1 MGNIFSFKALKNS
14 IVVTSI
20 IILIVIIYT
29 VTIKQYILSFALL
42 TISVSIGLYLFF
54 FFRKQE
60 AEISSYHQRIYRLI
74 ASLKLESHQNDVSL
88 QNPVKSVKELEYL
101 IADLEQALA
110 RKTNDLISKN
120 TELRRKQNEILSQN
134 RELVAAY
141 EALKESRE
149 RYEKLVK
156 NLEEEYFFYGL
167 SLDGQILYV
176 SPSVQK
182 ILGFTVS
189 EYRRKAPEIYTKNPI
204 NNSISKN
211 RLFAIKGYLQPK
223 YLVEVQDINCQPH
236 ILEVLEVPIF
246 NADNQVVSIEGLA
259 HEITEQY
266 YAEELI
272 KEQEDKYRQVF
283 NSASDFIFI
292 YEIKKDNKA
301 GKFIEANEYT
311 IRYLGYSHD
320 ELLKMTPDELVAAEI
335 WTGAYD
341 RKPNEKYERIWE
353 SKDGVI
359 INVEISERYFKIKQ
373 KTVCIAVAR
382 DITDRKRAIEEIKF
396 MNEELI
402 NQKENLEA
410 LLDNLTQTQEQLVQ
424 SEKMAALGQLIAG
437 VAHEINTPLGAIKA
451 SIGNLSDSLNS
462 ALASLPTLV
471 QSQSAD
477 NLNLFLTTFDKARRK
492 SPELS
497 TRDKR
502 EKKREIRKDLKN
514 QNVESAELIADLFG
528 YLEIYDD
535 YLDLVN
541 LLRHKDALTVLYNI
555 RDFISLLKNTHTISI
570 AADKASKVVFA
581 LKKYAHRDT
590 LGEKVPTDII
600 DGIETVLT
608 LYDNQLKQG
617 IEVVKEYNSVPL
629 VMCYQDEINQVWTN
643 LIQNSIQAMKQNGI
657 LKISANADDERV
669 TISISDTGEG
679 IEPNIMDKIFEPFF
693 TTKRQGEGSGLGLDI
708 VRKIIDKHGGTIDV
722 KSQLGEGATFT
733 VQIPIY

>member
-1 MGNIFSFKALKNS
+1 LSNIFSFKVLKNFL
-14 IVVTSI
+14 ICTSI
-20 IILIVIIYT
+20 IVLGIIVYSFVRGQFLISIAFFILLV
-29 VTIKQYILSFALL
+29 
-42 TISVSIGLYLFF
+42 SVGFYLYFYF
-54 FFRKQE
+54 KNQE
-60 AEISSYHQRIYRLI
+60 QEISSYHQRIYKLI
-74 ASLKLESHQNDVSL
+74 ASLKLESHQKDVSL
-88 QNPVKSVKELEYL
+88 QSTVKTVKELEYL
-101 IADLEQALA
+101 VTELEQAIV

-120 TELRRKQNEILSQN
+120 TELKRKQNEILSQN

-141 EALKESRE
+141 DALKESRE
-149 RYEKLVK
+149 RYEKLVN

-182 ILGFTVS
+182 ILGYSVS
-189 EYRRKAPEIYTKNPI
+189 EYRRKASDIYTKNPLNYAI
-204 NNSISKN
+204 NKLRFNS
-211 RLFAIKGYLQPK
+211 LKGIIQPK
-223 YLVEVQDINCQPH
+223 YLVEVQDINSQPH
-236 ILEVLEVPIF
+236 ILEVLEIPIF
-246 NADNQVVSIEGLA
+246 NTENQIVSVEGLA

-292 YEIKKDNKA
+292 YEIKKENKA

-320 ELLKMTPDELVAAEI
+320 ELLQITPDDLVAAEI

-353 SKDGVI
+353 SKDGII

-382 DITDRKRAIEEIKF
+382 DITERKRAIEEIKF

-462 ALASLPTLV
+462 ALASLPSLV

-477 NLNLFLTTFDKARRK
+477 NLKLFLTTFEKARKK

-502 EKKREIRKDLKN
+502 EKKREIRKDLKD

-535 YLDLVN
+535 YLDMVN
-541 LLRHKDALTVLYNI
+541 LLRNKDALTVLYNI

-570 AADKASKVVFA
+570 ATDKASKVVFA

-617 IEVVKEYNSVPL
+617 IEVIKEYNNIPL
-629 VMCYQDEINQVWTN
+629 AMCYQDEINQVWTN
-643 LIQNSIQAMKQNGI
+643 LIQNSIQAMKNNGT
-657 LKISANADDERV
+657 LKITAKSDNENI

-679 IEPNIMDKIFEPFF
+679 IEPTIMDKIFEPFF

-708 VRKIIDKHGGTIDV
+708 VNKIIEKHSGNIEV

-733 VQIPIY
+733 VKIPIY

>member
-1 MGNIFSFKALKNS
+1 VINFFSYKALRNFLIGIS
-14 IVVTSI
+14 VFVIAIIIFSI
-20 IILIVIIYT
+20 IINHFIISVLLLIV
-29 VTIKQYILSFALL
+29 V
-42 TISVSIGLYLFF
+42 VSLGLYMIQFF
-54 FFRKQE
+54 KKQGQK
-60 AEISSYHQRIYRLI
+60 ISSYYERIYKLI

-88 QNPVKSVKELEYL
+88 QAPGKSVKKLEFL
-101 IADLEQALA
+101 ITELEQALV
-110 RKTNDLISKN
+110 RKTNDFISKN
-120 TELRRKQNEILSQN
+120 TELKRKQNEILIQN
-134 RELVAAY
+134 RELGAAY
-141 EALKESRE
+141 DALKESRE
-149 RYEKLVK
+149 RYEKLVN

-182 ILGFTVS
+182 ILGYSKT
-189 EYRRKAPEIYTKNPI
+189 EYREKAGNIYTKSPLNSTI
-204 NNSISKN
+204 NKIRENSLKGILQSK
-211 RLFAIKGYLQPK
+211 LFIEVFDSKEQPR
-223 YLVEVQDINCQPH
+223 
-236 ILEVLEVPIF
+236 ILEVLEIPIF

-259 HEITEQY
+259 HDITEQY

-283 NSASDFIFI
+283 NGASDFIFI

-311 IRYLGYSHD
+311 LNNLGYSHD
-320 ELLKMTPDELVAAEI
+320 ELLNLTPDDLVAAEI

-341 RKPNEKYERIWE
+341 RKTNEKYERIWE
-353 SKDGVI
+353 SKDGII
-359 INVEISERYFKIKQ
+359 INVEISERYFKIKH

-382 DITDRKRAIEEIKF
+382 DITDRKRAVEEIKF

-410 LLDNLTQTQEQLVQ
+410 LIDNLTQTQEQLVQ

-451 SIGNLSDSLNS
+451 SIGNLSESLTS
-462 ALASLPTLV
+462 ALASLPALI
-471 QSQSAD
+471 QSQSVD
-477 NLNLFLTTFDKARRK
+477 NLNLFLTTFEKASKK

-497 TRDKR
+497 TREKR
-502 EKKREIRKDLKN
+502 EKKREIRKDLKDH
-514 QNVESAELIADLFG
+514 NVESAELVADLFG
-528 YLEIYDD
+528 YLEIYDS
-535 YLDLVN
+535 YLDIVE
-541 LLRHKDALTVLYNI
+541 LLKNKDAITVLYNI
-555 RDFISLLKNTHTISI
+555 RDFISLRKNSHTISI

-590 LGEKVPTDII
+590 IGEKVPTDII

-608 LYDNQLKQG
+608 LYDSQLKQG

-629 VMCYQDEINQVWTN
+629 VMCYADEINQVWTN
-643 LIQNSIQAMKQNGI
+643 LIQNSIQAMNQSGI
-657 LKISANADDERV
+657 LKITV
-669 TISISDTGEG
+669 ISDEQNVTVSVCDSGEG
-679 IEPNIMDKIFEPFF
+679 IEPSIMDKIFEPFY

-708 VRKIIDKHGGTIDV
+708 VKKIIDKHSGTIDV

-733 VQIPIY
+733 VQIPLY